1 MGEIMLKYKNKKGEE
16 VEIEETEVI
25 TAIKEEYEKKLS
37 ERDASMIKLK
47 NDFEKE
53 KENMRQEH
61 VKQMRAILTG
71 RKEDATDKQEFEED
85 EKTEEEVTLES
96 AKKYLGKL

>member
-71 RKEDATDKQEFEED
+71 RKEDVTDKQEFEEE
-85 EKTEEEVTLES
+85 EKTEEELTLES
-96 AKKYLGKL
+96 AKNYLGKL